1 MNSRSLGLEVKLLTI
16 SSSHPFPTCPL
27 SQGPSLGWWPHS
39 PLQLMDLLCQEAL
52 LISGQVPATLQLDL
66 FFPGKNR
73 PQEGDWR
80 QVGTEGSLGGGA
92 RGGGT
97 GRSVICQKQPSSEG
111 WTESPGWGGA
121 LPEPLI
127 L

>member
-1 MNSRSLGLEVKLLTI
+1 
-16 SSSHPFPTCPL
+16 
-27 SQGPSLGWWPHS
+27 
-39 PLQLMDLLCQEAL
+39 MDLLCQEAL

-92 RGGGT
+92 GGKD
-97 GRSVICQKQPSSEG
+97 RAECD
-111 WTESPGWGGA
+111 
-121 LPEPLI
+121 LPEAAQQ
-127 L
+127 